1 MTYQEADA
9 LLQGRCRERRKLENN
24 TYLER
29 KTYPRD
35 ATAVRLH
42 RTDVLTFYQDGRIEI
57 DTGGWNTVTTRDRMN
72 RYLPNPWRV
81 GSERG
86 TLVLYRMRPLAWQ
99 PVSTVSRNALIK
111 SDGQIEGGGSYEEF
125 RGQLRERDTEVN
137 RLRSRIKYWLRKAR
151 NHEPA
156 KKLTVQSI
164 LEEENI
170 SVRLAKMHVYG
181 LDLFLLDARAAVI
194 HEEAG
199 YQLIQLDLGAWDRI
213 TALKM
218 TCPSTGAVYVSPV
231 PPQTSSV
238 SQSLDWMF
246 DTEDYLSQVAQQS

>member
-1 MTYQEADA
+1 MTFPQADT

-29 KTYPRD
+29 RD
-35 ATAVRLH
+35 SDAIAVRLH
-42 RTDVLTFYQDGRIEI
+42 RTDVLTFYRDGGIGI

-86 TLVLYRMRPLAWQ
+86 TLVLYRMRPFAWE
-99 PVSTVSRNALIK
+99 PMCTVDGDGLIK
-111 SDGQIEGGGSYEEF
+111 PDGQIEGGGSYEDF
-125 RGQLRERDTEVN
+125 RERVRERDNEIN
-137 RLRSRIKYWLRKAR
+137 RVRSRINYWLRKAR

-156 KKLTVQSI
+156 KGLTVQNI
-164 LEEENI
+164 LEEENT

-181 LDLFLLDARAAVI
+181 LDRFLLDAKAAVI
-194 HEEAG
+194 HEQAG
-199 YQLIQLDLGAWDRI
+199 YQLIRLDCGTWDRI

-231 PPQTSSV
+231 PPHIAGV
-238 SQSLDWMF
+238 AEGLDWIF
-246 DTEDYLSQVAQQS
+246 QTEDYLGQVVQQS

>member
-1 MTYQEADA
+1 MTYRDADT

-29 KTYPRD
+29 HD
-35 ATAVRLH
+35 DSIAVRLH
-42 RTDVLTFYQDGRIEI
+42 GTDVLAFYRDGGIGI

-86 TLVLYRMRPLAWQ
+86 SLVLFRMRPVAWQ
-99 PVSTVSRNALIK
+99 PLCTVDRDVLIK
-111 SDGQIEGGGSYEEF
+111 TDGHSYEEF
-125 RGQLRERDTEVN
+125 RQRVRERDNEVN
-137 RLRSRIKYWLRKAR
+137 RVRSRISYWLRKAR
-151 NHEPA
+151 NHQGA
-156 KKLTVQSI
+156 RGLTVQNI
-164 LEEENI
+164 LEEEDA

-181 LDLFLLDARAAVI
+181 LDRFLLDAKAAVI
-194 HEEAG
+194 HQEAG
-199 YQLIQLDLGAWDRI
+199 YQLLQLDWGTWDRI

-231 PPQTSSV
+231 PPNVRSV
-238 SQSLDWMF
+238 PEDLDWMF
-246 DTEDYLSQVAQQS
+246 DTKDYLGQVVQQS